1 MRFMRSRMKMA
12 TGLLAICAAF
22 AVCIVSGTYLASVA
36 YGQSLLAGDI
46 SGTIVDPNG
55 AAVSGATV
63 KVTSK
68 DTGTTA
74 TTITSGTDLIAFRCL
89 AGYLHRCGEREWIQ
103 GNNGDGCRE
112 PRTSCDGEYCVDPWI
127 GVRDRRSDGG
137 YSFAPDRLS
146 GVEHRI

>member
-74 TTITSGTDLIAFRCL
+74 TTITSGTGLYRFSLLKPGTYTVAVSASGFKATTATVVVSLDKL
-89 AGYLHRCGEREWIQ
+89 
-103 GNNGDGCRE
+103 
-112 PRTSCDGEYCVDPWI
+112 
-127 GVRDRRSDGG
+127 RR
-137 YSFAPDRLS
+137 
-146 GVEHRI
+146 RILR

>member
-1 MRFMRSRMKMA
+1 MPKRRTGLQIDTIRESLENPVYGLLDLSRIWRSSMRFMRSRMKMA

-63 KVTSK
+63 KVT
-68 DTGTTA
+68 GTV
-74 TTITSGTDLIAFRCL
+74 IDMVLL
-89 AGYLHRCGEREWIQ
+89 
-103 GNNGDGCRE
+103 
-112 PRTSCDGEYCVDPWI
+112 
-127 GVRDRRSDGG
+127 G
-137 YSFAPDRLS
+137 YSEKTISP
-146 GVEHRI
+146 V